1 MIFKNNVKVPVTGG
15 SWMADYDLNL
25 GAIDVDFGNLGAL
38 GELAEAISPKVGDI
52 VGAKIKEIL
61 EGDVKNFIVKEMEKR
76 IPDIKSIVS

>member
-1 MIFKNNVKVPVTGG
+1 
-15 SWMADYDLNL
+15 MADYDLNL

-61 EGDVKNFIVKEMEKR
+61 VFSSCKLAVYLCCVGPYFEV
-76 IPDIKSIVS
+76 P